1 MFVIVG
7 WLVVLGC
14 VFGVYIFHGGNI
26 SVILKA
32 LPFEMITIG
41 GATMGAFLANNQ
53 MKVIKKTMAGL
64 GACFKGSKY
73 TKARYMELMALLVR
87 HFAKGPQRRA
97 DGD

>member
-7 WLVVLGC
+7 WLVILVC

-41 GATMGAFLANNQ
+41 GATIGAFLANNQ
-53 MKVIKKTMAGL
+53 I
-64 GACFKGSKY
+64 
-73 TKARYMELMALLVR
+73 
-87 HFAKGPQRRA
+87 QIN
-97 DGD
+97 D